1 MEILGNLGIDWK
13 LLIAQIINFGLL
25 LWLLSK
31 FLYKPIVKRIEK
43 DEGELMEAREQKK
56 ELDAKVE
63 SFEQRR
69 KKEIGETRSRAREI
83 IKEAEKIAEEIKR
96 ETREKAEKESTAIIS
111 QSKKRLGSLKLAIE
125 KEISSRVREKIG
137 GSFQKSFT
145 EALSVSLQKKSQ
157 NVFWDDFIEKIG
169 QLELGKPKETDLADA
184 MEKFNLMAKEKGKKR
199 QELKKELEE
208 ILYEKLGPV
217 KLEYAHPI
225 SAEKEKQL
233 EKIVAEKIGLKLK
246 IAKKQNKELISGFR
260 FEIAG
265 RIIESNLL
273 NIADNAANIKP
284 H

>member
-43 DEGELMEAREQKK
+43 DEGELREAREQKK
-56 ELDAKVE
+56 ELDAEVE
-63 SFEQRR
+63 AFEQRR
-69 KKEIGETRSRAREI
+69 KKEISEAKSRAREI
-83 IKEAEKIAEEIKR
+83 IKEAEEIAEEIKR
-96 ETREKAEKESTAIIS
+96 ETREKTEKESAAIIE

-125 KEISSRVREKIG
+125 KEIFARAREEIG
-137 GSFQKSFT
+137 GSFQKSFA
-145 EALSVSLQKKSQ
+145 EALSPALQKKSQ
-157 NVFWDDFIEKIG
+157 NVFWDDFIRKAG
-169 QLELGKPKETDLADA
+169 HLKLEKPKESDLTSA
-184 MEKFNLMAKEKGKKR
+184 MEKFNLMAKKKGGKKE
-199 QELKKELEE
+199 ELKKELEE

-225 SAEKEKQL
+225 TEEEEKQL
-233 EKIVAEKIGLKLK
+233 EKIVTEKIGLKLN
-246 IAKKQNKELISGFR
+246 IIKKQNKELISGFR

-273 NIADNAANIKP
+273 NIINDAADIKQ
-284 H
+284 